1 MQPSYSYNAIPR
13 QRHDSI
19 TSTTFSETMNGNI
32 SNLTAEKYEKLVRS
46 LQRNMQVAE
55 NDVRA
60 HQDVISKLESQLSR
74 SESSTREVKKQLDVL
89 NKEKMAYHLEL
100 QNLRSQVTQV
110 QDKQKMDSEK
120 SIVERKK
127 LEEELQ
133 TQKQMKEKAE
143 KARRIL
149 ENRMEELM
157 NKKSKFMCF

>member
-1 MQPSYSYNAIPR
+1 
-13 QRHDSI
+13 
-19 TSTTFSETMNGNI
+19 
-32 SNLTAEKYEKLVRS
+32 
-46 LQRNMQVAE
+46 MQVAE